1 MVKAMTNE
9 EAIVQL
15 EIDATNLVGR
25 LASEPVHDTSFSE
38 LWTRKL
44 EAIDIAIYAIK
55 MFDKHEADCERCAC
69 NLLAERDAL
78 KEEKLI
84 SNADVA
90 EVVHGEW
97 KLLDECSNAGVYC
110 SICHKAVYRESAWYK
125 NVHIKSKY
133 CPNCGAKMDKE
144 DET

>member
-1 MVKAMTNE
+1 MPKYIEREALLRKFNHDDMENDGHDFVHLNVARKAIE
-9 EAIVQL
+9 EAP
-15 EIDATNLVGR
+15 A
-25 LASEPVHDTSFSE
+25 
-38 LWTRKL
+38 
-44 EAIDIAIYAIK
+44 
-55 MFDKHEADCERCAC
+55 
-69 NLLAERDAL
+69 
-78 KEEKLI
+78 
-84 SNADVA
+84 ADVA
-90 EVVHGEW
+90 EVVHGRW